1 MALDDATASTWASSM
16 HGIDYELKRTAN
28 LQEALATPGAYYAQ
42 RGARLAAISRNINE
56 EFAAKFR
63 ELKAQGLP
71 KEDAQRRAEAWA
83 SALYKLKVEEL
94 DFDYPASIQQLGA
107 NLMYKSGAAHTGVD
121 YSDAQGSSKTRTSK
135 PKPKRK

>member
-1 MALDDATASTWASSM
+1 MALDDATAASWASSM
-16 HGIDYELKRTAN
+16 LGIDYELKRTAN
-28 LQEALATPGAYYAQ
+28 LQEALATPGAYYAK
-42 RGARLAAISRNINE
+42 RGERLTAISRDINTA
-56 EFAAKFR
+56 FANKFR

-107 NLMYKSGAAHTGVD
+107 NLMYKSGAARTGID
-121 YSDAQGSSKTRTSK
+121 YTDAQGSSKARTSK
-135 PKPKRK
+135 PKRK